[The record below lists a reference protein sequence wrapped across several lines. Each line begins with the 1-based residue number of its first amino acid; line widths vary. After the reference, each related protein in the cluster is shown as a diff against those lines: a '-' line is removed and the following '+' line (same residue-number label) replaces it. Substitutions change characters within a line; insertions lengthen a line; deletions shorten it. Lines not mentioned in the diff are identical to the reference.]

1 MSSRIETAFAN
12 AKAEGRGILG
22 VFVTA
27 GDPDE
32 GTSAKIL
39 DALVEANVDIVEL
52 GMPFSDPMADGPA
65 IQAASLRA
73 LKNGMTLAGTLEIAR
88 GFRQRH
94 PDTPLV
100 LMGYYNPIYIYG
112 VDRFLAEA
120 SEAGVD
126 GLIVVD
132 LPPEEDDELCEP
144 ATEAGLDFIR
154 LVTPTSDTER
164 LSVVLDSA
172 SGFVYYVAITG
183 ITGTRSA
190 AADSISAAYKRISAA
205 TDLPVVTGFGIRTPE
220 QAGEAASLSDGA
232 IVGSAVVEING
243 QDVVFV
249 QRTGESFA
257 RRRVQLGPAD
267 ATFVAV
273 QSGLSEGDR
282 VVVEGGFDVHVAS
295 LSGAL
300 ESHRH

>member
-12 AKAEGRGILG
+12 AKAQGRGILG

-32 GTSAKIL
+32 GTSAQIL

-120 SEAGVD
+120 SEG
-126 GLIVVD
+126 GSSIG
-132 LPPEEDDELCEP
+132 ES
-144 ATEAGLDFIR
+144 R
-154 LVTPTSDTER
+154 
-164 LSVVLDSA
+164 
-172 SGFVYYVAITG
+172 
-183 ITGTRSA
+183 RSA
-190 AADSISAAYKRISAA
+190 AAAPAPTAH
-205 TDLPVVTGFGIRTPE
+205 
-220 QAGEAASLSDGA
+220 SLSTSSCDGR
-232 IVGSAVVEING
+232 GS
-243 QDVVFV
+243 
-249 QRTGESFA
+249 T
-257 RRRVQLGPAD
+257 
-267 ATFVAV
+267 
-273 QSGLSEGDR
+273 
-282 VVVEGGFDVHVAS
+282 
-295 LSGAL
+295 
-300 ESHRH
+300 